1 MYPVLYFSTAFSH
14 FGKMIVSHVTCL
26 RFSSSELKFYIVN
39 NIHCTCK
46 IHQYSFLQTNNKRK
60 HTGKK
65 NDITAEVIL
74 KLPEIVYRRYLVNTK

>member
-14 FGKMIVSHVTCL
+14 FGKMIVSPVTCL

-60 HTGKK
+60 YTGKK
-65 NDITAEVIL
+65 KDITSVMIL
-74 KLPEIVYRRYLVNTK
+74 KLPEIALLRYLQNAE